1 MWRSVPQMAVFST
14 FTRTSLGPGTGTGTS
29 CIQMPLPG
37 SRLTSAFIIAGIRRS
52 TVGEGPQLYAR
63 GYTRRI
69 VQPGATPMRLTP
81 KTLAFALAA
90 CAGPAL
96 AGEGMWVP
104 QQLPEIAGPLQK
116 AGLELPPGQLA
127 DLTGQPMGAVVSLG
141 GCTASFVSPQG
152 LVVTNHHCAYG
163 SLQLNSTPENNL
175 IEAGFNAATLAD
187 ELSGGPNAR
196 IYVLDSIQ
204 DVTAQAS
211 AAIASA

>member
-1 MWRSVPQMAVFST
+1 
-14 FTRTSLGPGTGTGTS
+14 
-29 CIQMPLPG
+29 
-37 SRLTSAFIIAGIRRS
+37 
-52 TVGEGPQLYAR
+52 
-63 GYTRRI
+63 
-69 VQPGATPMRLTP
+69 MRLIQ

-104 QQLPEIAGPLQK
+104 QQLPEIAGPLRE
-116 AGLELPPGQLA
+116 AGLELPPEQLA

-175 IEAGFNAATLAD
+175 IETG
-187 ELSGGPNAR
+187 
-196 IYVLDSIQ
+196 
-204 DVTAQAS
+204 
-211 AAIASA
+211 